1 MRILYI
7 CDALAVYGGL
17 ERVVVEKVNWLVE
30 HGGCDV
36 SLLTF
41 NQGRHPV
48 SFPLHPDVLYD
59 DLNIRF
65 YQQYHLPFW
74 RRLIRK
80 RQLQQQFRLLL
91 GKKVQLL
98 APDVIVCT
106 CLDYVRDVVKIK
118 GTVPLVFES
127 HASRL
132 ASRFEGDGLLRRLH
146 VWYLQLAVKNA
157 QMVVALTEGDAAEW
171 RKLTPRV
178 CVIPNVVHLNESG
191 TYSDCTAKSAIFVG
205 RFSKQKDFCSLLR
218 IWSLVHQRHPDW
230 TLHLYGELG
239 DDQEAVLATIRKMNA
254 NVQVHEPT
262 IDILERYKESSLL
275 LLTSWYE
282 PFGLVLPEAMS
293 CGLPVVAFAC
303 PYGPADIIR
312 DGVDGFLIRERSCK
326 DFADSVSS
334 LVENQTLRLRMGQA
348 GILSA
353 KRYGIDVIMPQWMS
367 MLEHISSNS

>member
-7 CDALAVYGGL
+7 CDALAIYGGL

-36 SLLTF
+36 SLLTV
-41 NQGRHPV
+41 NQGSHPI

-59 DLNIRF
+59 DLNICF

-91 GKKVQLL
+91 GEKVQSL
-98 APDVIVCT
+98 ASDVIVCT

-157 QMVVALTEGDAAEW
+157 QMVVALTEGDATEW

-205 RFSKQKDFCSLLR
+205 RFSKQKDVGSLLR
-218 IWSLVHQRHPDW
+218 IWSLVHQRHSDW
-230 TLHLYGELG
+230 TLHLYGEHG
-239 DDQEAVLATIRKMNA
+239 DDQEAVLAAIRQINA

-262 IDILERYKESSLL
+262 VDILERYKESSLL
-275 LLTSWYE
+275 LLTSRYE

-293 CGLPVVAFAC
+293 CGLPVVAFDC

-326 DFADSVSS
+326 DFADKISLLIDNMLLRVKIGKEGIESS
-334 LVENQTLRLRMGQA
+334 
-348 GILSA
+348 
-353 KRYGIDVIMPQWMS
+353 KRYVDSRILPLWIRVFDEVTQ
-367 MLEHISSNS
+367 